1 MTVLQSRLT
10 QNTLATLAVPVDV
23 AQAYYWDTEPKGFGV
38 VVGRTGKMTFVVQA
52 RVAGKTVKS
61 TIGVAGKI
69 REDGHAWTVLLAR
82 QRAKELLGAMASG
95 VVPDVTRKSTRPGGP
110 TVREALEFHISKM
123 ERGENRRRKVCSP
136 RSIATLRGFVEL
148 HLERYLDEPLVT
160 LTADVIDELRTK
172 IERTTE
178 RKAGSNPKN
187 PPGRASSNRMIAA
200 VSAIWRTWHKRHG
213 LPVSNPTERLTQGSL
228 APRDTRVANDELPA
242 WYAKLF
248 ATLPGKA
255 EAHGRTRA
263 RTEIMSPVRRDLQLV
278 SMFTGVRAEGVRS
291 LRWLDVDFDAEL
303 LHIAKAKGDQPYT
316 LPMTKTVREV
326 LELRE
331 RENADQFEPHGGDH
345 GFVFPS
351 LARDARTVIA
361 TAEPK
366 ERHAKRDA
374 KGRIARD
381 DDGNM
386 IRENYL
392 PGTHANR
399 RTFNSIA
406 IEIGVPAEARE
417 SLMNHEGRGVNVKHY
432 GVPQNW
438 DYLRE
443 CADKIEAAIWARIR
457 GETKAVRRSR

>member
-1 MTVLQSRLT
+1 MTVLSSKLT
-10 QNTLATLAVPVDV
+10 QNALSALAVPVDV
-23 AQAYYWDTEPKGFGV
+23 AQAYYWDPELKGFGV
-38 VVGRTGKMTFVVQA
+38 VVGRTGKATFVVQS
-52 RVAGKTVKS
+52 RVAGKTVKT
-61 TIGVAGKI
+61 TIGVAGKV
-69 REDGHAWTVLLAR
+69 REDGHAWSVQLAR
-82 QRAKELLGAMASG
+82 QRAKELLGEMASG
-95 VVPDVTRKSTRPGGP
+95 TVPDVARKSLRPGGP
-110 TVREALEFHISKM
+110 TVREALELHIAKM

-148 HLERYLDEPLVT
+148 HLVDYLDEPLVT

-228 APRDTRVANDELPA
+228 APRDTRVANDELPE

-248 ATLPGKA
+248 AKLPKYA
-255 EAHGRTRA
+255 EANGRTRS
-263 RTEIMSPVRRDLQLV
+263 RVEVMSPVRRDLQLV

-291 LRWLDVDFDAEL
+291 LRWLDIDFDEEL
-303 LHIAKAKGDQPYT
+303 LHIAKAKGDAPYT

-326 LELRE
+326 LER
-331 RENADQFEPHGGDH
+331 RQVENADLFGPRGGDQ
-345 GFVFPS
+345 GFVFPA
-351 LARDARTVIA
+351 LARDAKTVIA
-361 TAEPK
+361 VAEPK
-366 ERHAKRDA
+366 ERHAKRHTD
-374 KGRIARD
+374 GRVIRTKA
-381 DDGNM
+381 GKM
-386 IRENYL
+386 ILENYL

-399 RTFNSIA
+399 RTFNSVA
-406 IEIGVPAEARE
+406 IEIGIPAEARE

-432 GVPQNW
+432 GRPQNW

-443 CADKIEAAIWARIR
+443 CADKIEAALWARIR
-457 GETKAVRRSR
+457 GQTKAVRRSR